1 MRSVNSCCFGSTL
14 DSITSQEDEA
24 IIKCILCSKDLFTFI
39 TRDNLFRKQSSQLAS
54 VLLIVVVFVFHQW
67 TPLHVGAQRGRC
79 EKVLGYL
86 VKHGANL
93 DTKDNNGVR
102 TYVNILVSTLVL
114 VN

>member
-1 MRSVNSCCFGSTL
+1 M
-14 DSITSQEDEA
+14 
-24 IIKCILCSKDLFTFI
+24 
-39 TRDNLFRKQSSQLAS
+39 FRKQSSQLVS
-54 VLLIVVVFVFHQW
+54 VLLIVVVFVLLQW

-79 EKVLGYL
+79 EKILGYL
-86 VKHGANL
+86 VEHGANL